1 MRSSS
6 HQQWNVQFLLKEE
19 EEEEEEED
27 EDSRRRR
34 CNKQIQLKQKH
45 EMERQQRQQQQEQL
59 LPFSLLMD
67 GRGRDIIIIT
77 MAVAGDANEGAHPLL
92 Y

>member
-1 MRSSS
+1 
-6 HQQWNVQFLLKEE
+6 
-19 EEEEEEED
+19 
-27 EDSRRRR
+27 
-34 CNKQIQLKQKH
+34 
-45 EMERQQRQQQQEQL
+45 MERQQRQQQQEQL